1 MPQLTGFTGWHIHAF
16 IGGRSTLN
24 FQPQYLCRMKM
35 KNEDL
40 KKITEIKQYLLDP
53 PVSFKLGDYAIT
65 YLQNA
70 IDVLAAYPDATST
83 IENFRQTLQQLELK
97 GIAAENLRN
106 TLQGLGKQL
115 SVLTNR

>member
-1 MPQLTGFTGWHIHAF
+1 
-16 IGGRSTLN
+16 
-24 FQPQYLCRMKM
+24 M

-70 IDVLAAYPDATST
+70 IDVLAAYPDAAST

-97 GIAAENLRN
+97 DIAAENLRN